1 MTQTHTTHDT
11 PLTLQSDLAGER
23 PIYLYLSADKKT
35 LLYSQNI
42 FELLEDERVE
52 KPLNISYEA
61 ISFLL
66 QSGVVPPPKT
76 AYQNVYILGIGY
88 TLQVKTVNEQLE
100 LEFNYEFPFLNA
112 NRLSDGQM
120 TPDLDHILDLVAEAT
135 INRIDPSKETFLFH
149 SAGKDSNTIAL
160 ALAKAGWQDRV
171 TLISHK
177 SKGDKDES
185 EISKSIA
192 DKLGFKHKILHE
204 VDELQDEHKKA
215 IDEYFVNAPFPC
227 TDNVSLA
234 YPLYAHQMPELRGAN
249 VMDGGMND
257 RYMCA
262 PPSSRNLKVIPIS
275 KYTQSLSFLR
285 GFTHSENMLTPLL
298 RTPIEWCGMSG
309 LSFGDTMMILPNAD
323 NVYKYW
329 KNESDKRKDWDIF
342 DFTTEG
348 ATPISTEM
356 FQRKAR
362 NFTDSIGA
370 NMILPF
376 ATEKVAKYFSSM
388 PESYLFDRKT
398 LKNKLIL
405 RQLLKERLNLDSD
418 QLGKLGFT
426 YDSRAIVLNN
436 WQMITQEI
444 NNCTLWN
451 QKGIQNLCR
460 RLRKKMDG
468 KGWGAGASGRLIYRL
483 YLLSAWYN
491 KNKYLSL

>member
-1 MTQTHTTHDT
+1 MIQIHTTHDT
-11 PLTLQSDLAGER
+11 PLTLQSDFAGER

-42 FELLEDERVE
+42 VELLEDERVE
-52 KPLNISYEA
+52 KPLNTSYEA

-76 AYQNVYILGIGY
+76 TYQNVYILGIGY
-88 TLQVKTVNEQLE
+88 TLQVKTVNNQLE
-100 LEFNYEFPFLNA
+100 LDFTYQFPFFNE

-120 TPDLDHILDLVAEAT
+120 TPDFDHILDLVAEAT
-135 INRIDPSKETFLFH
+135 SNRIDPSKETFLFH

-177 SKGDKDES
+177 SKGGKDES

-192 DKLGFKHKILHE
+192 DQLGFKHKILYE
-204 VDELQDEHKKA
+204 VDELQNEHKKA
-215 IDEYFVNAPFPC
+215 IEEYFTNAPFPC
-227 TDNVSLA
+227 IDNVSLA
-234 YPLYAHQMPELRGAN
+234 YPLYAYQIPELKGAN
-249 VMDGGMND
+249 IIDGAGND
-257 RYMCA
+257 IYMGYT
-262 PPSSRNLKVIPIS
+262 PSVSEYKRQRFSKFLNNFRFLAKKMRSESLLHVAGRSRTEWTGLTGLSYVDASDILSNAYDVDGFWAKLDSKFKELDYIDLRSIVRGGVIEVGIYQLKV
-275 KYTQSLSFLR
+275 
-285 GFTHSENMLTPLL
+285 
-298 RTPIEWCGMSG
+298 
-309 LSFGDTMMILPNAD
+309 
-323 NVYKYW
+323 
-329 KNESDKRKDWDIF
+329 
-342 DFTTEG
+342 
-348 ATPISTEM
+348 
-356 FQRKAR
+356 R
-362 NFTDSIGA
+362 NFCNSVNS

-376 ATEKVAKYFSSM
+376 TNGKVAKYFASM
-388 PESYLFDRKT
+388 PESYLFDRKA
-398 LKNKLIL
+398 LKNKLVL

-444 NNCTLWN
+444 HHCGLWDQN
-451 QKGIQNLCR
+451 GMQKLLQ
-460 RLRKKMDG
+460 RLRKRMAG

-491 KNKYLSL
+491 KNKYLN